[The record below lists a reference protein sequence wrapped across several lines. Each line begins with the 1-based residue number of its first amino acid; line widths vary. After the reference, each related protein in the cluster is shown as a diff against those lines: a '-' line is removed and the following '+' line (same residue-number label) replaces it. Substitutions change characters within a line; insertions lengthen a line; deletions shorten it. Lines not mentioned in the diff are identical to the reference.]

1 MAQVTKEIEEAAA
14 KVEQELVAANAKKEN
29 NYTKRLIER
38 AKNNYLS
45 RLMSGDFLKVDA
57 TLETKADKASKK
69 LFMETI
75 DEQEVKKRA

>member
-1 MAQVTKEIEEAAA
+1 
-14 KVEQELVAANAKKEN
+14 
-29 NYTKRLIER
+29 
-38 AKNNYLS
+38 
-45 RLMSGDFLKVDA
+45 MSGDFLKVDA